1 MNKSKGYVQSDQSQ
15 LFKKTV
21 WSTLKST
28 TANDVSITND
38 IFDDDDPVADAPK
51 DKLDDNDTHI
61 HFNDLTVQSE
71 SSWYV
76 SSFKI
81 CIIIESDVNG

>member
-1 MNKSKGYVQSDQSQ
+1 MSNLTNHSFLKRH
-15 LFKKTV
+15 L

-81 CIIIESDVNG
+81 CVIIESDVNG